1 MNSVYILLEVTDHN
15 VKVSA
20 QFVEDT
26 LDPS

>member
-26 LDPS
+26 LDSG